1 MEEPPTLADY
11 HSISSDE
18 AEHTAQVPGC
28 LFKRGSFWIVAA
40 MLVVLIVLHYADPIL
55 LIIPERWLPDSG
67 HHAERILFL
76 LPIASAAFAYGYAGG
91 ILTLVISVLILAP
104 GAVIDS
110 GNSLDA
116 SIEVAAI
123 AFVGWLM
130 TWIIQV
136 QEREKRLR
144 QEAVQR
150 LRALHDVTA
159 AINET
164 LALEPVMISALDKLL
179 ELTRAETACMVILDA
194 ETGKESLSL
203 CRRKPAARGNLPAA
217 ALPPETAGQL
227 AEIGRE
233 MAEKA
238 LQSGQMV
245 LALRQGSTLQPVPES
260 ADGWSTMALPIRS
273 RDRLL
278 GAIYLADEAS
288 NRFKQG
294 DLELLNAICN
304 EVGVAIENAQ
314 LHQNVERQLQN
325 EQYLNSVSEKLT
337 SELDLERI
345 LPTVLKIAQNLV
357 RADGGA
363 IALLDRE
370 DERMVFTYL
379 ENLPAELQGTS
390 IALNVGLTGAVIAGG
405 KPILVDKY
413 PEYPQALESFVA
425 AGIVSIVGV
434 PLIRGGQSY
443 GVLLLTSLQR
453 VKSFSERDIAFLE
466 AIGRQA
472 AIAIENAYLYTNM
485 RFYVQQVTRA
495 QENERRRIARELHDD
510 TIQNLIVLSR
520 RTWELAR
527 DTGLDGE
534 TSDQVL
540 GVQAALDQMIVN
552 CRNFSQDLRPSIL
565 DDLGL
570 VPALRGL
577 VTQLTKQSG
586 ITADFRVHGEL
597 GRLPPEHELTL
608 YRIGQEALS
617 NVKRHSGATHV
628 KLNIR
633 FLEEETSLELLDNGA
648 GFRVPNLTSNL
659 AAAGKLGLIG
669 MMERARLL
677 GGDLRVESEPG
688 EGTCVTVSVPVGAT
702 SLL

>member
-1 MEEPPTLADY
+1 MEDPTTLMDY
-11 HSISSDE
+11 DSISPDQGKRL
-18 AEHTAQVPGC
+18 TQVPRF
-28 LFKRGSFWIVAA
+28 LFKRGSFWIVVA
-40 MLVVLIVLHYADPIL
+40 MLVVLTIIHYADPIL
-55 LIIPERWLPDSG
+55 LFIPALWLPDSG
-67 HHAERILFL
+67 HQAERVLFL
-76 LPIASAAFAYGYAGG
+76 LPIASAAFAYGYPGG
-91 ILTLVISVLILAP
+91 LLTVFITVLILTP
-104 GAVIDS
+104 RAVVDVS
-110 GNSLDA
+110 GSLDA
-116 SIEVAAI
+116 TIEVVAI
-123 AFVGWLM
+123 GFVGWLI

-136 QEREKRLR
+136 QEQEKRLR
-144 QEAVQR
+144 QEAALR
-150 LRALHDVTA
+150 LRVLHDVTA
-159 AINET
+159 TINGT
-164 LALEPVMISALDKLL
+164 LALEPVMIGALDKLL

-194 ETGKESLSL
+194 ETGEESLSL
-203 CRRKPAARGNLPAA
+203 CRRKPAAPGSLSVT
-217 ALPPETAGQL
+217 ALPPETAGHL

-238 LQSGQMV
+238 IQSGEMV
-245 LALRQGSTLQPVPES
+245 LALRQGPTLKPVPAS
-260 ADGWSTMALPIRS
+260 AEGWSTMALPIRS

-288 NRFKQG
+288 NRFRQG
-294 DLELLNAICN
+294 DLELLKAICN

-314 LHQNVERQLQN
+314 LHQNLERQLQT
-325 EQYLNSVSEKLT
+325 EQYLNSVSEELT

-370 DERMVFTYL
+370 SERMVFSYL
-379 ENLPAELQGTS
+379 ENLPTELQGTT
-390 IALNVGLTGAVIAGG
+390 IRLDEGLTGAVIAGG
-405 KPILVDKY
+405 KPILVNKY
-413 PEYPQALESFVA
+413 PEFPQALEQFVA

-443 GVLLLTSLQR
+443 GVLLLTSLKR

-520 RTWELAR
+520 RTWELAQEEGF
-527 DTGLDGE
+527 DEE

-540 GVQAALDQMIVN
+540 GVQEALDQMIVN

-586 ITADFRVHGEL
+586 ITADFRVYGDL

-628 KLNIR
+628 KVNIR
-633 FLEEETSLELLDNGA
+633 FSEDETSLELSDNGA

-677 GGDLRVESEPG
+677 GGDLRVQSEPG
-688 EGTCVTVSVPVGAT
+688 EGTCVMVSVPVGAD
-702 SLL
+702 SWL